1 MQTWIFQGN
10 PDQFDLSAYL
20 GTFPIQLPWLVTR
33 YSEQIAVGDR
43 VFIWRTQGSA
53 RKDAGVIAEAT
64 VVAPTMPRPESA
76 DAIPFWLANIEQAAQ
91 VLPRV
96 LLGLNRVA
104 AAKEVLQRDWL
115 TQDPVLADLPNLKM
129 AAATNYPVTRQQA
142 ARLYA
147 LWSRTGQNW
156 SRDES
161 VAGLWAY
168 AKTFGTA
175 VSRLPGSPVAV
186 VSQLIGRPVTGVYN
200 KVMNFRS
207 IDPRDDRAGLSAS
220 GATDERVW
228 NEFFDPHA
236 SQLREADLE
245 QEFNRL
251 WMSTAGISEP
261 ALDAEAAQER
271 AEGAADRL
279 EEQGLEHLLARY
291 HAALGVRPARPRA
304 LSSTTRVYERDPMVI
319 AIARKRAAH
328 RCEVPD
334 CKHPQFTAVDG
345 LPYCEVHHV
354 IPLAEGGEDRIE
366 NVACLC
372 PSHHREVHH
381 GSQRRVLE
389 IKLLELR
396 ASELRDAEGTLPLGR
411 S

>member
-1 MQTWIFQGN
+1 LGVVVQTWIFQGN
-10 PDQFDLSAYL
+10 PDQFDLDAFL
-20 GTFPIQLPWLVTR
+20 GTAPTQLPWLVTR
-33 YSEQIAVGDR
+33 YAQQIAVGDR

-53 RKDAGVIAEAT
+53 KAVPGVIAEAT

-76 DAIPFWLANIEQAAQ
+76 DASPFWRNNAKGATE
-91 VLPRV
+91 VRPRA
-96 LLGLNRVA
+96 LLRLNRVA
-104 AAKEVLQRDWL
+104 GTKEVLRREWL
-115 TQDPVLADLPNLKM
+115 AHDPILSDLPNLKM
-129 AAATNYPVTRQQA
+129 AAGTNYPVTTQQT

-147 LWSRTGQNW
+147 LWSRTGQDW

-168 AKTFGTA
+168 LKTFGTP

-186 VSQLIGRPVTGVYN
+186 VSLLIGRPITGVYN

-207 IDPRDDRAGLSAS
+207 IDPRDTRAGLSAS

-228 NEFFDPHA
+228 NEFFDPAA
-236 SQLREADLE
+236 SELREADLE

-251 WMSTAGISEP
+251 WMSTAGHSEP

-271 AEGAADRL
+271 AEAAASRL
-279 EEQGLEHLLARY
+279 EGQELDNLLARY
-291 HAALGVRPARPRA
+291 HASLAVRPARPRA
-304 LSSTTRVYERDPMVI
+304 SSSTTRVYERDPLVI
-319 AIARKRAAH
+319 AIARKRAGH
-328 RCEVPD
+328 RCEVPGCD
-334 CKHPQFTAVDG
+334 HPQFMAGDG

-372 PSHHREVHH
+372 PSHHREVHL
-381 GSQRRVLE
+381 GNQRSVLE
-389 IKLLELR
+389 TQLKELR
-396 ASELRDAEGTLPLGR
+396 AVGARLHPV
-411 S
+411 